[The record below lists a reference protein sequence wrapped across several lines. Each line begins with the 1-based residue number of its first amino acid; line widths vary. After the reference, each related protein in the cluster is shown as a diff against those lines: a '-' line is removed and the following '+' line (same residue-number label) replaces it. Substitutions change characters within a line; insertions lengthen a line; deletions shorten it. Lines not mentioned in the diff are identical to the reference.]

1 MPTNELPE
9 SARRIEFTS
18 ATQPLDTD
26 QENPAGAAPGV
37 KAGHQGTVH
46 PDDLHGVP
54 VEEVLENRTAETLRV
69 KVDGKEN
76 YGRYRAEN
84 LRAL

>member
-18 ATQPLDTD
+18 AAQPLDPD
-26 QENPAGAAPGV
+26 QENPAGADPGV
-37 KAGHQGTVH
+37 KAGYQGTVH
-46 PDDLHGVP
+46 PDDLQGVP
-54 VEEVLENRTAETLRV
+54 VEEVLERRTAETLRV

-76 YGRYRAEN
+76 YERYRAED
-84 LRAL
+84 LRGL

>member
-18 ATQPLDTD
+18 AAQPLDTD
-26 QENPAGAAPGV
+26 QENPAGATPGV
-37 KAGHQGTVH
+37 KAGNQGTVH
-46 PDDLHGVP
+46 PDDLQGVP
-54 VEEVLENRTAETLRV
+54 AEELLERRTGETLRI

-76 YGRYRAEN
+76 YERYRTEDMRG
-84 LRAL
+84 L